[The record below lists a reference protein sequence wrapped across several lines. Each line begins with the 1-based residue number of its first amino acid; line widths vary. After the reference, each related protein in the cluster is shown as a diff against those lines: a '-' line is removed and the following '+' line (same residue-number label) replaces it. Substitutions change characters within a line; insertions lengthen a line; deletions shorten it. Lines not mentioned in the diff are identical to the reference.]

1 MKSASDNIPAL
12 YFYVESWIT
21 GTQDLT
27 PQQRGIY
34 IQLLSHAQVR
44 NGRGLPND
52 IVKLSRLCLL
62 CNPDDLNNWEEQK
75 KDLYFILKSKFILK
89 ANEDGVDAYFNERQ
103 QKEYE
108 IARKKKDQ
116 VLKANEKYNKKR
128 TNNNDVVTTSL
139 DSDSDSDSDNNI
151 SINKKAKLFAIFWEL
166 NKNKIQVGYAK
177 KAWVKLPND
186 WVQKPEELARLYN
199 NHFADKKDFAKH
211 PSSWLNAEAYLDQKP
226 DMSDPVSSDN
236 SPARLKMFQSDKI
249 TPFLITYAQRYEQE
263 VRQAV
268 ENKDITLERAKELGI
283 NVR

>member
-27 PQQRGIY
+27 RQQRGIY

-75 KDLYFILKSKFILK
+75 KDLYFILKNKFILK
-89 ANEDGVDAYFNERQ
+89 ENEDGVEAYFNERQ

-128 TNNNDVVTTSL
+128 TNNNDVVTIS
-139 DSDSDSDSDNNI
+139 SDSDSDSDIFNI
-151 SINKKAKLFAIFWEL
+151 IWEKLTYKRGSKQVAQASFKKIPKDIKSETIIKKYNEL
-166 NKNKIQVGYAK
+166 CST
-177 KAWVKLPND
+177 
-186 WVQKPEELARLYN
+186 EEDSKFIP
-199 NHFADKKDFAKH
+199 HF
-211 PSSWLNAEAYLDQKP
+211 STWLNQARWEEILPSKKETNEFGVQPKKSHKQYVNFVKRGIRSTAISD
-226 DMSDPVSSDN
+226 DMVRQMRKEN
-236 SPARLKMFQSDKI
+236 
-249 TPFLITYAQRYEQE
+249 LITEE
-263 VRQAV
+263 
-268 ENKDITLERAKELGI
+268 EFKKW
-283 NVR
+283 

>member
-52 IVKLSRLCLL
+52 IVKLSRLSLL
-62 CNPDDLNNWEEQK
+62 CNPDDLTNWEEQK

-89 ANEDGVDAYFNERQ
+89 ENDIGIESYFNERQ

-116 VLKANEKYNKKR
+116 VLQANKKYNNKR
-128 TNNNDVVTTSL
+128 TKNNDIVTTS
-139 DSDSDSDSDNNI
+139 SDSDSDNDIFNNI
-151 SINKKAKLFAIFWEL
+151 WDKLTYKRGSKKVAEASFWKIPEDVKSETIIKKYNELCSTVDDPKFVPHFATWINQARWEEELPVKNENEYSGIQLRKDDDYKKWVSWVKRGRRHLSISDDMVLKM
-166 NKNKIQVGYAK
+166 KNEGLITEEEY
-177 KAWVKLPND
+177 KAW
-186 WVQKPEELARLYN
+186 
-199 NHFADKKDFAKH
+199 
-211 PSSWLNAEAYLDQKP
+211 
-226 DMSDPVSSDN
+226 
-236 SPARLKMFQSDKI
+236 
-249 TPFLITYAQRYEQE
+249 
-263 VRQAV
+263 
-268 ENKDITLERAKELGI
+268 
-283 NVR
+283 